1 MVKPKVLELTEAFR
15 LALEKG
21 FCLGEKHCFR
31 MRCHTVLLKADGLS
45 SAAAGVQT
53 RMNHMSVNAL
63 IKRFKSEGI
72 NGLNTRSC
80 RGRKHIM
87 DCSDEEDVRR
97 AIEQNR
103 QSVSKA
109 RAAWD
114 QASAKRQATR
124 HSNVFYQHWLKILA
138 NKKTPKGGVPR
149 RNSMFTKFIL
159 CH

>member
-1 MVKPKVLELTEAFR
+1 MVKPKVLELTEGEH

-53 RMNHMSVNAL
+53 KMNHMSVNAL

-103 QSVSKA
+103 QSVSQA

-114 QASAKRQATR
+114 QASGKEASDSTFKRFLSA
-124 HSNVFYQHWLKILA
+124 LA
-138 NKKTPKGGVPR
+138 QDI
-149 RNSMFTKFIL
+149 SE
-159 CH
+159 